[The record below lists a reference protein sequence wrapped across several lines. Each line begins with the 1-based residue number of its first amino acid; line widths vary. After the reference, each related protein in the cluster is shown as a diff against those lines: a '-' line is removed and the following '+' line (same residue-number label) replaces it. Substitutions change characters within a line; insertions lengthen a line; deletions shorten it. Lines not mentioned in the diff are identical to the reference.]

1 MQHITVVAHLA
12 YDAAGVPRR
21 HLRVEQARAV
31 EVHRQAARGDL
42 ASSRS
47 SGHGAPLAG
56 MWVFSTHTSDSF
68 G

>member
-1 MQHITVVAHLA
+1 MQHITVVADLA
-12 YDAAGVPRR
+12 YAAAGV
-21 HLRVEQARAV
+21 RVATSALNNRAPSRCTGKP
-31 EVHRQAARGDL
+31 HAAT